1 MTTDPREFK
10 RLRRHETK
18 GHARALN
25 WCCFQNLPLLRSDR
39 ARRWFVDATH
49 RALDRHDVALWAYCI
64 MPTHVHMLVFP
75 RTAQPNIGAFRAS
88 ITRSS
93 AAVALAW
100 LREHNSTILPR
111 LLDEQPSGRSSH
123 RFWQRGG
130 GYDRN
135 LWSPR
140 HIWNMID
147 YIHHNPVEAAL
158 CTRSIDW
165 PWSSAPWHHTRTP
178 GPLPIDPTH
187 LPPDPRHL

>member
-1 MTTDPREFK
+1 MSEPQKYND
-10 RLRRHETK
+10 LRRHDIPN
-18 GHARALN
+18 HAHSLN
-25 WCCFQNLPLLRSDR
+25 FACFHNLPLLKSDR
-39 ARRWFVDATH
+39 ACQWLADAII
-49 RALDRHDVALWAYCI
+49 RALPRHECDVWAYCF
-64 MPTHVHMLVFP
+64 MPTHAHLLAYP
-75 RTAQPNIGAFRAS
+75 RSKEPDMAAFIESIKKSVNRRAL
-88 ITRSS
+88 T
-93 AAVALAW
+93 W
-100 LREHNSTILPR
+100 LRTHKPDYLPR

-147 YIHHNPVEAAL
+147 YIHHNPVEAGL

-165 PWSSAPWHHTRTP
+165 PWSSAPWHYTRTP